1 GGSLLQEEKTTHSSI
16 AETPEAVF
24 DLEEEE
30 ISTRNNRI
38 NDINDQN
45 TDINDGND
53 DIGSNIDV
61 RTRED
66 NSTEQ

>member
-1 GGSLLQEEKTTHSSI
+1 K
-16 AETPEAVF
+16 TPEAVF

-30 ISTRNNRI
+30 ISPSNNRT

-45 TDINDGND
+45 N

-66 NSTEQ
+66 NSTEAEQLEERYPTTRSGRF